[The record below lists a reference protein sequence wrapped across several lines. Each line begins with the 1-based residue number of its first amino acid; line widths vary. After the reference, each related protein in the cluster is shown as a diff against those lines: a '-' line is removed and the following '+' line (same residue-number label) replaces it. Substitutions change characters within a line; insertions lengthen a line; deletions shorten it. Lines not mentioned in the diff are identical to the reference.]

1 MDGSLGV
8 MQGVQFHQY
17 MNRGVQQ
24 PSEEALGERSPVQTP
39 YIQWRTM
46 GMNMNGPIAGQGS
59 AQSV

>member
-1 MDGSLGV
+1 MDGSPLGV

-17 MNRGVQQ
+17 MSRGVQTPEQ
-24 PSEEALGERSPVQTP
+24 ESLGERSPVQTP

-46 GMNMNGPIAGQGS
+46 MPEQSPVAGQGS